1 MLKYELIKTQDYLL
15 VTDRLVIKK
24 GDWFYN
30 RVLEQCVKAQGLWSD
45 KTDNLN
51 SSMETFKVLA
61 HLPLNGSPVLDGV
74 DLLPQIEQEDDVDEA
89 EQMFT
94 EEINSIKT
102 PNKSHLEYLESGFM
116 CGYIKAKEKY
126 KYTEDD
132 IYKAIQ
138 YGREVHYTND
148 QPFIQSLSQHKTPVA
163 FECETEP
170 MNIDEIREQG
180 KGFLNSNTNKLKT
193 TCNSQ
198 GQTVWVGKY
207 IY

>member
-1 MLKYELIKTQDYLL
+1 MKHDLTPTENYLL
-15 VTDRLVIKK
+15 VVDNSEIKK
-24 GDWFYN
+24 GDWTCHPIKGVY
-30 RVLEQCVKAQGLWSD
+30 KAAVDGAYTNQ
-45 KTDNLN
+45 K
-51 SSMETFKVLA
+51 KIIA
-61 HLPLNGSPVLDGV
+61 HIPLNGSPVLDGV
-74 DLLPQIEQEDDVDEA
+74 DLLPEIKQEDDVDEA

-94 EEINSIKT
+94 EEINSVKT
-102 PNKSHLEYLESGFM
+102 SNKSHLEYLESGFM

-126 KYTEDD
+126 KYTEED

-148 QPFIQSLSQHKTPVA
+148 QPFIQSLSQHKTPVS